1 MTKIAKLVA
10 LIGLV
15 VAIGCA
21 LTALGAGL
29 GYRFGLWHFRAG
41 IATLGYV
48 FWVAAG
54 TAVFCAAALMLATVR
69 AGTGEIVMAL
79 AGLAIAGVTAW
90 IPYSLR
96 MTANSVPAIHDIST
110 DVSSPPQFVRVAS
123 LRKPDDHPVAY
134 DGPAVGEQQRKAYP
148 DLAPMVLKAPR
159 EKVFAAAQGAL
170 ASMGL
175 DLVEADA
182 AQGRVEATAT
192 SLLFG
197 FKDDV
202 VVRVADVGGGTKVDV
217 RSKSR
222 VGRNDFGMNARR
234 IRAFQE
240 KLRAAVG

>member
-1 MTKIAKLVA
+1 MTKVAKLVA

-29 GYRFGLWHFRAG
+29 GYRFGMWHFRTG

-69 AGTGEIVMAL
+69 AGAGEIVMAL

-110 DVSSPPQFVRVAS
+110 DLSNPPQFVRVAA

-148 DLAPMVLKAPR
+148 DIAPLVLKAPR
-159 EKVFAAAQGAL
+159 EKAFAAAQGAL

-182 AQGRVEATAT
+182 AQGRIEATAT

-202 VVRVADVGGGTKVDV
+202 VVRIADESNGAKVDV

-222 VGRNDFGMNARR
+222 VGRNDFGMNAKR
-234 IRAFQE
+234 IREFQA
-240 KLRAAVG
+240 KLKATVG